1 MKQGRQKVTDG
12 IEAVRHF
19 NRFYTQHIGILH
31 KHLLQTPFS
40 LVECRILHEL
50 AHGEKPTATMLRSK
64 LGLDRGYLS
73 RILQGFAA
81 RGLVRMTG
89 CKNDGRQKFLELT
102 GKGRKA
108 HSLLNTRA
116 QRHVVSTLKE
126 LSRVEQN
133 RLVAAMRTIE
143 KLLGSKV
150 SVGRPREKLPFR
162 L

>member
-1 MKQGRQKVTDG
+1 MKQAPIKISDY

-40 LVECRILHEL
+40 LIEGRVLHEL
-50 AHGEKPTATMLRSK
+50 VHGEKPTATMLRSK

-81 RGLVRMTG
+81 RGLVRITS

-108 HSLLNTRA
+108 HSLLNKRA
-116 QRHVVSTLKE
+116 QHHVVSILKE
-126 LSRVEQN
+126 LSRAEQN

-143 KLLGSKV
+143 KLLGSKH
-150 SVGRPREKLPFR
+150 SATS
-162 L
+162 